1 MTAVGERYAP
11 GSVLLAGYA
20 GQALSCAAV
29 AIALFADACPLI
41 VYVLLLGPSIVF
53 TITRP
58 TQSSFA
64 PAVARTP
71 EELTATNVASGW
83 IESVSML
90 VAPAL
95 AGVVLAVWSETAVF
109 ALAAAGCA
117 FGAALVLPLR
127 NVAPP
132 VPRSEHGDRDGAR
145 LGGALSSVRRDPEA
159 AMLVS
164 LLGAQG
170 VAVGALGV
178 LSVEYAQHVL
188 HRGGDWVGY
197 LNAAFGAG
205 GVIAVVM
212 TARLVGKARLIGPLV
227 LDMRR
232 RDPPA
237 CSRHSRPTTARH
249 RPPRDR
255 AGGRGCAPA
264 LDASLRAAAS
274 THARVTRAG
283 SRTAPTPSG
292 SRRNPPGR

>member
-1 MTAVGERYAP
+1 
-11 GSVLLAGYA
+11 
-20 GQALSCAAV
+20 
-29 AIALFADACPLI
+29 
-41 VYVLLLGPSIVF
+41 
-53 TITRP
+53 
-58 TQSSFA
+58 
-64 PAVARTP
+64 
-71 EELTATNVASGW
+71 
-83 IESVSML
+83 
-90 VAPAL
+90 
-95 AGVVLAVWSETAVF
+95 
-109 ALAAAGCA
+109 
-117 FGAALVLPLR
+117 
-127 NVAPP
+127 
-132 VPRSEHGDRDGAR
+132 
-145 LGGALSSVRRDPEA
+145 
-159 AMLVS
+159 MLVS

-227 LDMRR
+227 LALAVWSLSFIGLAALPGAVGALALIAVGGSARATFDVAGRTLLQRVARPDLLWRHFGLLEGLMMGACAVGSLLAPLLVWARRRFACLALRR

-237 CSRHSRPTTARH
+237 CSIHSRPTTARH